1 MSQSFVDIQVTNS
14 IILALDM
21 LYNLIG
27 VCVCVVGLGLDRPR
41 FYLLVVGGGECG
53 FISGGSRCS

>member
-21 LYNLIG
+21 LYTCNLIG
-27 VCVCVVGLGLDRPR
+27 VCVCVVGLGLDRPPISTS
-41 FYLLVVGGGECG
+41 LLWEEVNVAL
-53 FISGGSRCS
+53 